1 MKILFERSFLK
12 DIRKIKDWRIKELIS
27 LNIDEIKKAESINN
41 LHNIKKLKGHKSAY
55 RINDLNT

>member
-12 DIRKIKDWRIKELIS
+12 DIRKIKDWRIKELIY

-55 RINDLNT
+55 RINDLST